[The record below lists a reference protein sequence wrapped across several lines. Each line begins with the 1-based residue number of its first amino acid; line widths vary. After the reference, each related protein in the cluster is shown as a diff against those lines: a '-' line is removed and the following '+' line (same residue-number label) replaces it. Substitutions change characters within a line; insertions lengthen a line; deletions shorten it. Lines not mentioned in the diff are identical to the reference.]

1 MKHEI
6 IIAGFGGQGVLFGG
20 LLLAQAALEEGKN
33 TSWFPA
39 YGAEM
44 RGGSANSTIMI
55 SDEEIGSPVSFRP
68 DALIALND
76 IACKRFMDRLTPKG
90 ILILN
95 SSLVRRSDLNIPQGI
110 VCAEVPASEIADKQL
125 GDTRVAN
132 MIAIGAY
139 LKATNLLKLM
149 SAQKAC
155 ETVLADKPKLV
166 PLNQRALELG
176 YNHL

>member
-6 IIAGFGGQGVLFGG
+6 IISGFGGQGVLFSG
-20 LLLAQAALEEGKN
+20 LLLAQAAIEEGKQ

-44 RGGSANSTIMI
+44 RGGSANSTVMI
-55 SDEEIGSPVSFRP
+55 SDEEIGSPVSIHP
-68 DALIALND
+68 GALIALND
-76 IACKRFMDRLTPKG
+76 IACKRFLERLIPGG

-95 SSLVRRSDLNIPQGI
+95 SSLVRRSDLDLPKGI
-110 VCAEVPASEIADKQL
+110 VCSEVPASDIADKQL

-132 MIAIGAY
+132 LIAIGAY
-139 LKATNLLKLM
+139 LKATKLLKLS

-176 YNHL
+176 FNHL

>member
-1 MKHEI
+1 MKNEI
-6 IIAGFGGQGVLFGG
+6 IIAGFGGQGVLFSG
-20 LLLAQAALEEGKN
+20 LLLAQAALEEGKE

-55 SDEEIGSPVSFRP
+55 ADEEIGSPVSFRP
-68 DALIALND
+68 NALIALNE
-76 IACKRFMDRLTPKG
+76 IATKRFMERLTANG
-90 ILILN
+90 TMILN
-95 SSLVRRSDLNIPQGI
+95 SSLVRRSELNIPKGI
-110 VCAEVPASEIADKQL
+110 VCTEIPASEIADKQL

-132 MIAIGAY
+132 LIAIGAY
-139 LKATNLLKLM
+139 LNSTKLLKLA

-155 ETVLADKPKLV
+155 ETVLADKPKLI

-176 YNHL
+176 YAHK